1 MPGSLMCRLNLRHDW
16 HVESTEDGQ
25 RYRRCRRCGKY
36 YKDRGSKGSG
46 DWAAGLG

>member
-1 MPGSLMCRLNLRHDW
+1 MLGSLLCRLNLRHVW

-36 YKDRGSKGSG
+36 EDLGSKGPG
-46 DWAAGLG
+46 DWATGLG